1 MHPAVRSSFAAV
13 TAVLF
18 ATTPLVAFTMETPL
32 SDEAVREAYFLGQH
46 HDQSVSDFF
55 AKYNKYLP
63 APESG
68 PQIASVTFLTPFAL
82 IVQNMMQRST
92 GYSAQQAEQ
101 DHRNQTET
109 VQIVI
114 QIQLTASYGPLITRP
129 VQSGA
134 STTTGF
140 QLRPSDFW
148 NDFRVQVFNKDKPV
162 KALSFSGEPTVSCRD
177 GIGSCDLSGATLRYE
192 FSAEAFPS
200 ETAVVRIVPPEGDT
214 VIVEFD
220 VTSLR

>member
-1 MHPAVRSSFAAV
+1 MRCHFTSF
-13 TAVLF
+13 F
-18 ATTPLVAFTMETPL
+18 ALGVSLLLIPSGFAMQTPL

-46 HDQSVSDFF
+46 HDQSLADFF
-55 AKYNKYLP
+55 GKYNKYLP

-101 DHRNQTET
+101 DHRSQTET

-114 QIQLTASYGPLITRP
+114 QIRLTSSYGPFIARA
-129 VQSGA
+129 VKSG
-134 STTTGF
+134 STTTTGF
-140 QLRPSDFW
+140 QLRPYDFW
-148 NDFRVQVFNKDKPV
+148 KDFRVDVFNKDKPV
-162 KALSFSGEPTVSCRD
+162 KALSSSGESTVSCGD
-177 GIGSCDLSGATLRYE
+177 GYGSCDLSGATLRYE

-200 ETAVVRIVPPEGDT
+200 DTAVIRIVPPEGEPVT
-214 VIVEFD
+214 VEFD
-220 VTSLR
+220 LTSLR

>member
-1 MHPAVRSSFAAV
+1 MRSPLASVSAIAVSLLLIRPAFG
-13 TAVLF
+13 
-18 ATTPLVAFTMETPL
+18 METPL

-46 HDQSVSDFF
+46 LDQTLADFF

-63 APESG
+63 APEAG

-82 IVQNMMQRST
+82 IVQNMMQRSS

-109 VQIVI
+109 VEIII
-114 QIQLTASYGPLITRP
+114 QIQLTASYGAFIARP
-129 VQSGA
+129 VKSGA

-140 QLRPSDFW
+140 QLRPFDFW
-148 NDFRVQVFNKDKPV
+148 KDIRVQVFNKDKPV
-162 KALSFSGEPTVSCRD
+162 KALSFSGEPTVSCGD
-177 GIGSCDLSGATLRYE
+177 SNGSCDLSGATLRYE

-200 ETAVVRIVPPEGDT
+200 DTAVIRVVPPEGDPVT
-214 VIVEFD
+214 VEFD
-220 VTSLR
+220 LTSLR